1 MRKLFFAV
9 LLLLCL
15 SVSYGQDTQFRRV
28 YTELAITENGETYRS
43 QGNNVIF
50 FNYGNEAVIK
60 IYLADGSVRVFDQTT
75 DRDEG
80 QTSGGMQYSGATYQE
95 RGKTL
100 TVYVQLFKNK
110 NYGFRILFSNGDMI
124 QFL

>member
-1 MRKLFFAV
+1 MRKLLFAA

-15 SVSYGQDTQFRRV
+15 SVSYGQETQFRRI
-28 YTELAITENGETYRS
+28 YTELAITQNGKTTHS
-43 QGNNVIF
+43 QGENVIF
-50 FNYGNEAVIK
+50 FNYGGEAVIK
-60 IYLADGSVRVFDQTT
+60 IYLADGSVRTFDQTT

-80 QTSGGMQYSGATYQE
+80 RTNGGMGYSGATYKE
-95 RGKTL
+95 RDKDL
-100 TVYVQLFKNK
+100 TIYVQLFKNQ